1 MSYFDLRRRDTLASS
16 REGMKPPAL
25 TPMAILADLRWQ
37 FALYRTDRLPVRTT
51 LAFLALRVLHLI
63 QYQRGWKRGARDA

>member
-1 MSYFDLRRRDTLASS
+1 
-16 REGMKPPAL
+16 MKPPAL